1 MFSTL
6 IEPITEI
13 ARESKI
19 FVINDGGEK
28 YSVNFQNIIN
38 GINYMQYRSI
48 FYSFKKL
55 DGLMVCSPRWKNYA
69 TSIGKQSVL
78 FLHFCQN
85 KIISKERN

>member
-19 FVINDGGEK
+19 FVITMVGEK

-38 GINYMQYRSI
+38 GIRIRINII
-48 FYSFKKL
+48 FYSLKPK
-55 DGLMVCSPRWKNYA
+55 
-69 TSIGKQSVL
+69 T
-78 FLHFCQN
+78 
-85 KIISKERN
+85 